1 MNSKGNDEPMT
12 SLFDPCRLAGRLF
25 YLLVS
30 LLLAFGVARA
40 LPPATTTIAEALF
53 GSKSGADKKDAALNF
68 ASAAL
73 SLTDAVAN
81 KNIVDP
87 DKFRDGLGKVID
99 GVVACLN
106 ASVWAKPSA

>member
-1 MNSKGNDEPMT
+1 MNSEGTENPMT

-30 LLLAFGVARA
+30 LLLAVGVSHAV
-40 LPPATTTIAEALF
+40 PPPMTTTISDIVYRADGTPA
-53 GSKSGADKKDAALNF
+53 SGTLLITWPQFNTSDAI
-68 ASAAL
+68 
-73 SLTDAVAN
+73 AN

-87 DKFRDGLGKVID
+87 DKFREGLGKIID

-106 ASVWAKPSA
+106 ASVWAKTS